1 MSAKKNRF
9 DRLFQEKLFQITK
22 AKKHPSKVS
31 QRAVLDL
38 RSISPRAGATPIP
51 DQLFEVTLQHV
62 IESNGHPNTPEFR
75 ERLRSMLRDGGR
87 NKAA

>member
-9 DRLFQEKLFQITK
+9 DKLFQKKLFRITK

-31 QRAVLDL
+31 QRAVFDL
-38 RSISPRAGATPIP
+38 RSMRSRAEATPIP
-51 DQLFEVTLQHV
+51 DQLFEVTLQRV

-75 ERLRSMLRDGGR
+75 ERLRSMLRDFAR